1 MSVKK
6 GKKGI
11 MKSHSEIS
19 VLILYFNKINEI
31 GLVLEAFLNQTV
43 DFEKFEL
50 VIIDDGS
57 DVSIKSKVNE
67 YIDRGLHITLKE
79 IKHTGNRAQNR
90 KLAVNLS
97 TGNQLVFF
105 DADMIPSP
113 NFIERHISNLA
124 MDDKIIS
131 LGFRKLLSPFSFEL
145 ITPDIIKNH
154 FEVIESMPCD
164 LDERIPMIY
173 AHKKNNIDL
182 SRAWYISYGHTI
194 GINKSFYEK
203 ISGSDDNFKYGWG
216 AEDIEFSLQLYRAG
230 GRFVFDEKI
239 VSYHIFHGNGEN
251 KAGQYQAN
259 LQYFYEKYKSFEP
272 ELFMIQHLQDATSMS
287 KLYNLVYSGKH
298 LEEIKIETADI
309 KNSLFVGFIN
319 FDKNILQNG
328 NKLISTN
335 DNYAEFKLIGSH
347 LPYEN
352 SAFEQGILSG
362 SYSLFSIEY
371 LYEILKELTRVC
383 KTIKVQ
389 NKNSLVDLD
398 DFWKIKTG
406 YTFSAFNKLLKVR
419 VVTTPVSDNREN
431 TILYFE
437 LVKALNENGY
447 YASLELT
454 YDEIKDQSKLFSFSK
469 VSNSNLE
476 KAYDRNLRLL
486 NEPVYSVIDSL
497 IAGNNKGFRENL
509 IWWGDVPYYG
519 QSSNEFLM
527 NKKIYNHLFIR
538 NDYKNSN
545 TLIPGI
551 FSERI
556 NDFLKNSNA
565 AERPKGIVIV
575 DLLLRNLKEIQCLL
589 QLTASVDSKLR
600 YVPITIV
607 TINSLIDEFK
617 IFKNL
622 ELHMPEKILEK
633 HISNI
638 QKYQR
643 EVSGRINQLIESNC
657 MNPNFI
663 HKTTTGMIDEVDE
676 ILKNNSILIDLNK
689 TRTFNP
695 YVLEAAA
702 FGLKVYTTSEIYD
715 EYEYPNIKKIRY
727 ETENAIYDSEYLYDA
742 NRILKPEIIYTERKV
757 NINSLISSLSKE
769 LDKNMNIQKTIKINE
784 KNSWRNK
791 IVDLSKIIFKN

>member
-1 MSVKK
+1 MKK
-6 GKKGI
+6 
-11 MKSHSEIS
+11 HLEIS
-19 VLILYFNKINEI
+19 VLIVYFNKINEI
-31 GLVLEAFLNQTV
+31 SLVLEAFLKQTI
-43 DFEKFEL
+43 DYKRFEL

-57 DVSIKSKVNE
+57 EISITPKINE
-67 YIDRGLHITLKE
+67 YISRGLCITLRK
-79 IKHTGNRAQNR
+79 IKYTGNRAQNR
-90 KLAVNLS
+90 KLAVKFS
-97 TGNQLVFF
+97 EGKKLVFF
-105 DADMIPSP
+105 DADMIPAP
-113 NFIERHISNLA
+113 NFLERHISNLTK
-124 MDDKIIS
+124 DENNIS
-131 LGFRKLLSPFSFEL
+131 LGFRRLLNPFSFKL
-145 ITPDIIKNH
+145 VTSAVIKNN
-154 FEVIESMPCD
+154 FDVIETMPCD
-164 LDERIPMIY
+164 LDERMPMIY

-182 SRAWYISYGHTI
+182 SRAWYISYSHTI
-194 GINKSFYEK
+194 GVNKTLYEK
-203 ISGSDDNFKYGWG
+203 ISGNDEKFKYGWG
-216 AEDIEFSLQLYRAG
+216 VEDIDLSLQLYRDG
-230 GRFVFDEKI
+230 GRFVFDERI
-239 VSYHIFHGNGEN
+239 VSYHVFHGNGEN
-251 KAGQYQAN
+251 KARQYQAN

-309 KNSLFVGFIN
+309 KNSLFVGFSN

-335 DNYAEFKLIGSH
+335 DNFAEFKLIGSH

-352 SAFEQGILSG
+352 SVFEQGILSG
-362 SYSLFSIEY
+362 SYSVFSIEY
-371 LYEILKELTRVC
+371 LYEILKELSRVC

-389 NKNSLVDLD
+389 NKNSLVDLEV
-398 DFWKIKTG
+398 FWKKKTG

-419 VVTTPVSDNREN
+419 VVSTPVSDNREN

-454 YDEIKDQSKLFSFSK
+454 YDEIKDLSKLFSFSK
-469 VSNSNLE
+469 ASNNHLE

-527 NKKIYNHLFIR
+527 NKKCYNHLFIR

-589 QLTASVDSKLR
+589 QLTTSVDSKLR

-622 ELHMPEKILEK
+622 ELHKPEKILEK

-638 QKYQR
+638 QEYQR
-643 EVSGRINQLIESNC
+643 VVSGRINQLIESNC
-657 MNPNFI
+657 RNPNFI
-663 HKTTTGMIDEVDE
+663 HKTTTGMLDEVDE
-676 ILKNNSILIDLNK
+676 ILKNNSVLIDLNK

-715 EYEYPNIKKIRY
+715 EYEYPNIKRIKY
-727 ETENAIYDSEYLYDA
+727 ETENAIYDFDYLYDVK
-742 NRILKPEIIYTERKV
+742 RILKPEIIYTKRK
-757 NINSLISSLSKE
+757 INMNLLIDSVSKE
-769 LDKNMNIQKTIKINE
+769 LNKTVNIQKTIKVNE
-784 KNSWRNK
+784 KNSWRNTIRDFNK
-791 IVDLSKIIFKN
+791 VLFNNGIH